1 MTKKPTRPMSIPE
14 GSQLASG
21 DYLAF
26 IQEAWELISRHP
38 HYAAA
43 DEGIDAIELA
53 HIIPDVPETVIAL
66 YVGIN
71 DAVCNK
77 ALVTPFLVRHA
88 HKNVFAFDP
97 DIFAGGADVPCGTVD
112 ARTALN
118 GFEPPNDTWPSEW
131 VYVMIEDASV
141 TFDDLWHEKGY
152 IDMIAAKFEDFTM
165 LAEPSI
171 SRVCFFI
178 DEKAFDHPV
187 NAARSYLRAARERG
201 VRHAHEFTVPDG
213 LTGETDG
220 LAPVILNR
228 GEKLYVARSDC
239 GPCAHAWSNIH
250 PSNSEYA
257 VINEN
262 SAVPLNLITA
272 KPQTGNSRSSGL
284 IPAKGSADMT
294 TDWFFRG
301 TRVARKPILAGAVR
315 G

>member
-1 MTKKPTRPMSIPE
+1 MSQKSVRSLTSPE
-14 GSQLASG
+14 GSQLTNS
-21 DYLAF
+21 DYRAF
-26 IQEAWELISRHP
+26 IEDAWELISRHP

-43 DEGIDAIELA
+43 DEGIDTIELA

-88 HKNVFAFDP
+88 HKNVFVFDP
-97 DIFAGGADVPCGTVD
+97 DSFAGGADVPSGTVD
-112 ARTALN
+112 ARKALN
-118 GFEPPNDTWPSEW
+118 GFEPPNDTWRTEW
-131 VYVMIEDASV
+131 TYVMIEDASV
-141 TFDDLWHEKGY
+141 TFDDLWHGKGY

-165 LAEPSI
+165 LADTSA

-201 VRHAHEFTVPDG
+201 TRHAREFSIPDG
-213 LTGETDG
+213 LAGETDG
-220 LAPVILNR
+220 LVPVILNR
-228 GEKLYVARSDC
+228 GEKLYVARPDY

-250 PSNSEYA
+250 HANSEYA
-257 VINEN
+257 VVNEN
-262 SAVPLNLITA
+262 SAVPLGLITA
-272 KPQTGNSRSSGL
+272 KPQTVMSRSSGL

-301 TRVARKPILAGAVR
+301 TRVARKPILAGVVR